1 MSRGSTRHGAADGAE
16 GGRSRCGIRHR
27 EIGRIREVEVLEE
40 LQAPGFAQGNVLKH
54 RHIQNARVGAGAWC
68 CAPRC

>member
-1 MSRGSTRHGAADGAE
+1 MLLTVPKARDPQR
-16 GGRSRCGIRHR
+16 GIRHR
-27 EIGRIREVEVLEE
+27 EIGRIREVEALAQ